1 MKKNGFTL
9 VELLAVIVIL
19 SLLIVIAVPSVT
31 KMSRKIQ
38 TNMFCDKVKD
48 IEKAA
53 ELWGVDNEELIYS
66 SEEVTAFNYEKG
78 ENVVYQHAKV
88 ITVRELV
95 KKGYQKSDD
104 KDKSTVDPRDDSDL
118 LDKKVLVLIK
128 SKRPYA
134 TYQYDNVDDYNA
146 CKE

>member
-53 ELWGVDNEELIYS
+53 ELWGIDNEELVYS
-66 SEEVTAFNYEKG
+66 SENVTAFNYEKG
-78 ENVVYQHAKV
+78 ENVVYQHAKM

-134 TYQYDNVDDYNA
+134 TYQYDNEDDYNA